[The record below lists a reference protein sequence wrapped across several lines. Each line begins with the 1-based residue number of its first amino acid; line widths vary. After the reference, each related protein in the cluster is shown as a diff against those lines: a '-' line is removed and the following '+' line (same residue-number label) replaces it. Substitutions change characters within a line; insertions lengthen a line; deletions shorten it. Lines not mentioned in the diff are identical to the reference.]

1 MLKNVLVSRSAKL
14 LHDGPHI
21 RVHGTAGA
29 ARTLGEM
36 FRLRVARS
44 ASVPAFF
51 EKRTPG
57 GVFQAMLWSE
67 AYARAREIAYGLV
80 GQGKQGDRVAICGPT
95 KTDWAL
101 YDLGAQLAGRVS
113 FGIYPRQTP
122 AQVRYLLEDAQATH
136 VFVDEAHEIETVLE
150 AAKGLASLRY
160 IIPWKHADYA
170 RFQAQDPRVT
180 SPYAYTE
187 ASLSDAEV
195 DELLAGVAPSD
206 TAILVYT
213 SGTTGPPKGAMISH
227 QNILTLLG
235 AADDGLGFLVSD
247 ISLNFLPMAHSAERI
262 LGFYGRVHAGVP
274 GAYAESTATVLEDL
288 RTVRPTLFGSV
299 PRIFEKAHARIY
311 SEIEKRPK
319 PLQRAFHAAVDLGVE
334 RMRLKLENKPI
345 PTSLEAKWLV
355 VDRLFFQRIRDA
367 FGGRIRYMATGAA
380 PTALGILE
388 FFWAAGLP
396 VFEAYGMTESTV
408 ITHANRPGAT
418 RLGTVGKCVAPME
431 TRIAEDGEVL
441 LRGPFVF
448 QGYLN
453 RPEATAEAKEGG
465 WLHTGDVGT
474 IDKDGYL
481 RITDRKKHLIIT
493 AGGKNIAPANI
504 EKAIKEEDALISHV
518 LAHGDKRPF
527 LAAILAPSPLET
539 LDWGISRGLCT
550 KAILAERTR
559 ELMENPTMRTAAL
572 GSAMAPIVAHPE
584 FQARLR
590 EAVRRGNAKLAHVEQ
605 VRRFFVLDR
614 DFSQESEEL
623 TPTMKVKRKEVE
635 RRYAE
640 SLDRLYEDARF
651 GFDA

>member
-1 MLKNVLVSRSAKL
+1 MTSKL
-14 LHDGPHI
+14 LHEGPQI
-21 RVHGTAGA
+21 RVQGTAPG

-44 ASVPAFF
+44 ASTTAFF
-51 EKRTPG
+51 EKRSKG
-57 GVFQAMLWSE
+57 GVFEGMLWSE
-67 AYARAREIAYGLV
+67 AYERARCVARALLQE
-80 GQGKQGDRVAICGPT
+80 GKPGERIAICGPT
-95 KTDWAL
+95 KTQWAL
-101 YDLGAQLAGRVS
+101 YDLGAQLATMVS
-113 FGIYPRQTP
+113 FGIYPRQTVE
-122 AQVRYLLEDAQATH
+122 QVRYLLEDAQATH

-150 AAKGLASLRY
+150 AAKGLACVRR
-160 IIPWKHADYA
+160 IVPWTHADYVRFAA
-170 RFQAQDPRVT
+170 RDARVT
-180 SPYAYTE
+180 SPHLYAEAPISDTE
-187 ASLSDAEV
+187 VMSIAAQSK
-195 DELLAGVAPSD
+195 PSD

-213 SGTTGPPKGAMISH
+213 SGTTGPPKGAMIAH
-227 QNILTLLG
+227 QNITSLL
-235 AADDGLGFLVSD
+235 ASSDEGLGFLVSD

-319 PLQRAFHAAVDLGVE
+319 VLQKAFHTAVEVGVE
-334 RMRLKLENKPI
+334 RVRRQLAKEPI
-345 PTSLEAKWLV
+345 APSLEAKWLLA
-355 VDRLFFQRIRDA
+355 DRLFFQRIRDA

-396 VFEAYGMTESTV
+396 IFEAYGMTESTV

-418 RLGTVGKCVAPME
+418 RLGTVGQCIAPME
-431 TRIAEDGEVL
+431 TKIAADGEVL

-465 WLHTGDVGT
+465 WLHTGDVGE
-474 IDKDGYL
+474 IDRDGYL

-493 AGGKNIAPANI
+493 AGGKNLAPANI

-518 LAHGDKRPF
+518 LAHGDKRQF
-527 LAAILAPSPLET
+527 VSAILAPSPLET

-550 KAILAERTR
+550 KAVLAERTR
-559 ELMENPTMRTAAL
+559 ELMENPTMRTPELAA
-572 GSAMAPIVAHPE
+572 AMAPVIAHPE

-590 EAVRRGNAKLAHVEQ
+590 AAVKRGNQKLAQVEQ
-605 VRRFFVLDR
+605 VRRFFILAR
-614 DFSQESEEL
+614 DFSQEANEL

-635 RRYAE
+635 TRYAAE
-640 SLDRLYEDARF
+640 LTRLYEDPKF
-651 GFDA
+651 GEDA